1 MIQLLKRSIFSR
13 LAVLLLASL
22 PLLTACKK
30 EADNVDYVKKDETI
44 IQEYIAKN
52 NITGAQRQE
61 SGLYYVP
68 TVVGTGAKPKPGQT
82 VFVHYVGTLLN
93 GKEFDNSVKRGKPI
107 DFQLGVGQVIA
118 GWDEGIALMNQGG
131 KATLLIPS
139 AQAYGAREA
148 GTIPANSVLRF
159 DVELVSIK

>member
-13 LAVLLLASL
+13 LAVLLLAST
-22 PLLTACKK
+22 PLLTACEK
-30 EADNVDYVKKDETI
+30 EVDYVKKDETI
-44 IQEYIAKN
+44 ISEYIAQN

-68 TVVGTGAKPKPGQT
+68 VVEGAGAKPKQGQ
-82 VFVHYVGTLLN
+82 VVSVHYVGTLLN
-93 GKEFDNSVKRGKPI
+93 GQEFDNSVKRGKPI
-107 DFQLGVGQVIA
+107 EFQLGVGQVIA

-139 AQAYGAREA
+139 AQAYGARGA
-148 GTIPANSVLRF
+148 GGGSIPPNAVLRF
-159 DVELVSIK
+159 DVELVSVK